1 MNSLER
7 ARLLAGLL
15 LSGLVALLVFAA
27 LSLGGSM
34 PALPVPNRSPG
45 PARPSIP
52 VGSVDALFAPSTLGQ
67 LAPTAKLQSPF
78 YTTYYQPPAPK
89 PPTTRKVELT
99 YQGFFETA
107 EGQQRAF
114 IKTGDTL
121 FVGPVGSKVLADL
134 VVVEIAPRRL
144 TLTNSAARTNV
155 LEFNA
160 RQELEVP
167 VQ

>member
-7 ARLLAGLL
+7 ERWWAGLL
-15 LSGLVALLVFAA
+15 LSGLIVLLAFAA
-27 LSLGGSM
+27 FSLGGSM
-34 PALPVPNRSPG
+34 PALPVPGRNAAPPRTSV
-45 PARPSIP
+45 P
-52 VGSVDALFAPSTLGQ
+52 VGSIDALFAPATLGQ
-67 LAPTAKLQSPF
+67 LAPPAKLQSPF
-78 YTTYYQPPAPK
+78 YTAYYQPPAPK
-89 PPTTRKVELT
+89 PPTTRKVDMT
-99 YQGFFETA
+99 YQGFIETA

-167 VQ
+167 AQ